1 MYRSLLSFRHR
12 RAPEVVKHPV
22 EMYFTFSSCTPCC
35 QFFFVS
41 EILGQ
46 SLETAWLRP
55 LDINGADDGDIPT
68 PVFDLTFL
76 CSSTLPRNP
85 RLPYLLN

>member
-1 MYRSLLSFRHR
+1 MNRILLSFRHR

-55 LDINGADDGDIPT
+55 LDINGSMVISERNMSAPQI
-68 PVFDLTFL
+68 
-76 CSSTLPRNP
+76 LPGGLQFR
-85 RLPYLLN
+85 R